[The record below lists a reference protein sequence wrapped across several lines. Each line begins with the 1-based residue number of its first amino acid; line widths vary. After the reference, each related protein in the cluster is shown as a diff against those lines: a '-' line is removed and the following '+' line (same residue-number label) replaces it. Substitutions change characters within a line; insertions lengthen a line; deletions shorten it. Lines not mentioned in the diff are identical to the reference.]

1 MKVIHQDTRTNEI
14 KLRPDSIDDLWHLS
28 HLLDESDLV
37 YASTYRRKEDKG
49 DKLRPERT
57 EKVRMRLGIRVRK
70 VEFHES
76 DDRLRLLGEIES
88 GPQDV
93 GQHHTLMIGIGDDIT
108 IVKTEWKQ
116 AYLERIK
123 RAIDASDKPSV
134 VFVAIEDSEAVIA
147 LAREYG
153 FKESATITRNPEG
166 KMYDSKSNEEAY
178 LDEVINKVVPV
189 LKGEPLVILGPGFT
203 KESLA
208 RRIREK
214 HPDLPSEVIL
224 LSTGQAGMAG
234 VHEAMKKG
242 LGGKAVENSR
252 VARETRLVE
261 QLFSEIGS
269 NGLFSYGMQSVRA
282 AAEAGAVKLLLVID
296 EKVRTDEADDLLKLV
311 ERSRGEF
318 VIISSLHEAGRR
330 LESLGGIAAILRYS
344 IG

>member
-28 HLLDESDLV
+28 HLLDELDLV

>member
-1 MKVIHQDTRTNEI
+1 MKVLHQDTRTNEI
-14 KLRPDSIDDLWHLS
+14 KLRPDTIDDLWHLS
-28 HLLDESDLV
+28 NLLDESDLV
-37 YASTYRRKEDKG
+37 YASTYRRKEDKA

-57 EKVRMRLGIRVRK
+57 EKVRMKLGIRVRK

-76 DDRLRLLGEIES
+76 EDRLRMLGEIES

-123 RAIDASDKPSV
+123 RAIEASDKPSV
-134 VFVAIEDSEAVIA
+134 VFIAIEDTEAVIA
-147 LAREYG
+147 FAREYG
-153 FKESATITRNPEG
+153 FKESATIARNPGG

-178 LDEVINKVVPV
+178 LDEVIDKVAPV

-208 RRIREK
+208 RRMREK
-214 HPDLPSEVIL
+214 HPDLSSEIIL

-234 VHEAMKKG
+234 VNEAMKRG
-242 LGGKAVENSR
+242 LGGKAVESSR

-269 NGLFSYGMQSVRA
+269 DGLFAYGMQSVRTA
-282 AAEAGAVKLLLVID
+282 VEAGAVKTLLVID

-311 ERSRGEF
+311 EGSRGEF

-330 LESLGGIAAILRYS
+330 LDSLGGIAAILRYP
-344 IG
+344 IA

>member
-28 HLLDESDLV
+28 HLLDELDLV

-311 ERSRGEF
+311 ESSRGEF

>member
-1 MKVIHQDTRTNEI
+1 MKVLHQDTRTNEI
-14 KLRPDSIDDLWHLS
+14 KLRPDTIDDLWHLS
-28 HLLDESDLV
+28 NLLDESDLV
-37 YASTYRRKEDKG
+37 YASTYRRKEDKA

-76 DDRLRLLGEIES
+76 EDRLRMLGEIES

-123 RAIDASDKPSV
+123 RAIEASDKPSI
-134 VFVAIEDSEAVIA
+134 VFIAIEDTEAVIA

-166 KMYDSKSNEEAY
+166 KMYDSKPNEAAY
-178 LDEVINKVVPV
+178 LDEVIDKVVPI

-203 KESLA
+203 KESLS

-214 HPDLPSEVIL
+214 HPDLPSEIIL

-234 VHEAMKKG
+234 VHEAMKRG

-269 NGLFSYGMQSVRA
+269 DGLFAYGMQSVRTA
-282 AAEAGAVKLLLVID
+282 TEAGAVKILLVLD

-311 ERSRGEF
+311 ESSRGEF

-330 LESLGGIAAILRYS
+330 LESLGGIAAILRYRMA
-344 IG
+344 